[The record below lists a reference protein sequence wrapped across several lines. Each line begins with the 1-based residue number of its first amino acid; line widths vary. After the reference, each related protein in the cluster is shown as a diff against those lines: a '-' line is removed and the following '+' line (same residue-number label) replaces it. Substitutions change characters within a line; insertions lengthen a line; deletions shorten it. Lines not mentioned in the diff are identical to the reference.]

1 MSKIIGK
8 TKEGSFKQRT
18 TYKKTYTSYSLKSK
32 RPFYG
37 LSKYIQSKPAF
48 MFLKKFIFVNKTS
61 LKLLCLLG
69 FGYYVYYLLV
79 CYCKQY

>member
-1 MSKIIGK
+1 MSNNIGK
-8 TKEGSFKQRT
+8 TKEGSFKQKD
-18 TYKKTYTSYSLKSK
+18 YKKTYTSYTLKSK

>member
-1 MSKIIGK
+1 MSNNIGN
-8 TKEGSFKQRT
+8 TKEGSFKL
-18 TYKKTYTSYSLKSK
+18 KTISYISYSLKSK

-48 MFLKKFIFVNKTS
+48 VFLKKFIFVNKTS